1 MYTVPGLSACLVPPR
16 PWLHGQSTS
25 LISLWVGF
33 LPFLVSI
40 GTVEK
45 HSHSPVPVEAIRV
58 RMNSCMVKKKKVNWP
73 EGNTLKPNKSTFHFL
88 IDLNHMKQ
96 QQHSSR
102 SFKRPRLKKPFKPVI
117 RKPSFVSYE
126 MDNSLYHNLNFRDF
140 LLSVLLCI
148 FVWPGGYYIPAL
160 VCFCVGFWIR
170 PRFVNPETW
179 HKGLNKMRW
188 RCM

>member
-73 EGNTLKPNKSTFHFL
+73 EGNTLKPNKSPFHFL

-126 MDNSLYHNLNFRDF
+126 MDNSRTIIWTLETFSCLCCCVYLCDRAVITF
-140 LLSVLLCI
+140 LPWYVFALAFGSDPDLLI
-148 FVWPGGYYIPAL
+148 PRPGIK
-160 VCFCVGFWIR
+160 V
-170 PRFVNPETW
+170 
-179 HKGLNKMRW
+179 
-188 RCM
+188 